1 MARDPRTVEMMAV
14 ASMGGDGGAGGVA
27 SARVADSDKGVE
39 VGSGV
44 EVVGGVEAGT
54 AAASAASDAAAGAA
68 GVSLA
73 RNWASTI
80 CWRCD
85 RRVGLAA
92 SSEGSIF
99 RFCAASSR
107 ALMKAGDSLC
117 EAICEMR
124 VLVAGECF

>member
-1 MARDPRTVEMMAV
+1 MMAV
-14 ASMGGDGGAGGVA
+14 ASTVGDGGVGVVA

-39 VGSGV
+39 IGGGV
-44 EVVGGVEAGT
+44 DVVGGVEAG
-54 AAASAASDAAAGAA
+54 AAVESAASDAAAGAA

-107 ALMKAGDSLC
+107 ALMKAGESLC
-117 EAICEMR
+117 EAICEMGF
-124 VLVAGECF
+124 LVAGESF